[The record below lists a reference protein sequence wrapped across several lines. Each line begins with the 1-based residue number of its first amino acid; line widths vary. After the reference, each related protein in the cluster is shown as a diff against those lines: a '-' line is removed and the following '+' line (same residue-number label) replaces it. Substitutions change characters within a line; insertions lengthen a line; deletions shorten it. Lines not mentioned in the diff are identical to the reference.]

1 MESHQEK
8 LGGFSKQS
16 IIGNGGKI
24 KFGLDKWYGDSS
36 LKESF
41 LTLFAITD
49 SKDAWVVNMWEDEG
63 DLGHW
68 SPCFSRHFHYWKLEM
83 VEAFLWRIQRHLIKC
98 EMGDRMTWS
107 ISKSGKFSV
116 KAFYFFLSPGVQ
128 RLF

>member
-16 IIGNGGKI
+16 IIGSGGKI
-24 KFGLDKWYGDSS
+24 KFWLDKWYGDSS

-63 DLGHW
+63 EVIRSL
-68 SPCFSRHFHYWKLEM
+68 
-83 VEAFLWRIQRHLIKC
+83 FL
-98 EMGDRMTWS
+98 
-107 ISKSGKFSV
+107 
-116 KAFYFFLSPGVQ
+116 KAFP
-128 RLF
+128 